1 MSIILNE
8 HRNLPKDFNS
18 FIDEN
23 KALNFNPSKQKTERG
38 TTLKVPGKLRLHSK
52 IQASLSYTM
61 TCRALSMIKILSQN
75 LTITKKVMPKGI
87 P

>member
-23 KALNFNPSKQKTERG
+23 KAFNFNPSKQKTERG
-38 TTLKVPGKLRLHSK
+38 TTLKVPGKHSK

-61 TCRALSMIKILSQN
+61 TCRALSMNKILSQN
-75 LTITKKVMPKGI
+75 LTITKKLMTKGI